1 LLEIVQ
7 DWRPPVVA
15 EATPRPG
22 VQAAFALDARRRLI
36 AEERARQ
43 AG

>member
-1 LLEIVQ
+1 LEFVQ

-15 EATPRPG
+15 EAAPRPG
-22 VQAAFALDARRRLI
+22 VRPAFALDERRRII

-43 AG
+43 RT